1 MARGR
6 TKTTSRGYDRFL
18 QQHEFKACRNESHGG
33 NRVKRR
39 AAALKLTSV
48 EKAARRKRQNEEKE
62 LYRTLIQEV
71 QGLVQEKASEIR
83 ERIGKHSKKKAG
95 RFNAFVSLEMERI
108 NKEFVDGEPRRKIHE
123 CMGEISASWAKLTT
137 EEQIQLTEDR
147 LKVLQDQ
154 RENRTIGRHNVAL
167 AAFHDTRSTFDNI
180 SQELDRLTM
189 RTGNE
194 AFLVVVRSNLAHYN
208 VPLVCTTSERVD
220 EFLNLGLKISGED
233 FARKLEGYMISG
245 VQGIVQN
252 HAQRLLSQ
260 KKEVAALIKSKL
272 VRRKTESASH
282 DVYKLRRAYHPK
294 FRVRIKN
301 WPLDTFKSPSDLATS
316 AEVQLLTNAW
326 NTGTAHFYKMTT
338 SQFEDWEA
346 NGAKGPE
353 VTRRSNDEGRA
364 SPAQEHGAPASAVTS
379 PSLAPGGASLAAS
392 SHAGAGRAPDG
403 FVNSYAVSGVDG
415 KVVHAKERK
424 RKQRKDAGVPRKKRR
439 TGVNGEAGSGEPA
452 QPSGST

>member
-1 MARGR
+1 MAQGQ
-6 TKTTSRGYDRFL
+6 TKTTSRGYDRL
-18 QQHEFKACRNESHGG
+18 LAAAQVQGLSQQKPWWY
-33 NRVKRR
+33 RVKRR

-48 EKAARRKRQNEEKE
+48 EKAARRKRRNEQKE

-71 QGLVQEKASEIR
+71 QGLVQEKASEIC
-83 ERIGKHSKKKAG
+83 EQIGKHSVRHIMDNIFQVPRLNAKKKKAV

-108 NKEFVDGEPRRKIHE
+108 NKEFVDGEPRRKIHK

-147 LKVLQDQ
+147 LNVLQDQ
-154 RENRTIGRHNVAL
+154 RENHTIGCHNVAL

-194 AFLVVVRSNLAHYN
+194 EFLVVVRSNLAHYN
-208 VPLVCTTSERVD
+208 IPLVCTT
-220 EFLNLGLKISGED
+220 K
-233 FARKLEGYMISG
+233 GYMISG

-252 HAQRLLSQ
+252 HAQRHLSQ

-272 VRRKTESASH
+272 DECVGKQKVPRMMYTNFAEHITRN
-282 DVYKLRRAYHPK
+282 
-294 FRVRIKN
+294 FRVRVKN
-301 WPLDTFKSPSDLATS
+301 WPLDTFKSPSDLAPPPKFSYSPTP
-316 AEVQLLTNAW
+316 
-326 NTGTAHFYKMTT
+326 GT
-338 SQFEDWEA
+338 QA

-353 VTRRSNDEGRA
+353 VTRRSNNEGQT
-364 SPAQEHGAPASAVTS
+364 SPAQEHGAPGSDCPPTDLSNPTPASAVTL

-392 SHAGAGRAPDG
+392 SHAGAGHAPDG
-403 FVNSYAVSGVDG
+403 FVNSYAVSGVNR

-424 RKQRKDAGVPRKKRR
+424 RKQRKDAGVPQKKRR
-439 TGVNGEAGSGEPA
+439 TGVNGEAGSGKPA

>member
-1 MARGR
+1 MDDIFQVPRLNA
-6 TKTTSRGYDRFL
+6 K
-18 QQHEFKACRNESHGG
+18 
-33 NRVKRR
+33 
-39 AAALKLTSV
+39 
-48 EKAARRKRQNEEKE
+48 
-62 LYRTLIQEV
+62 
-71 QGLVQEKASEIR
+71 
-83 ERIGKHSKKKAG
+83 KKKAG

-108 NKEFVDGEPRRKIHE
+108 NKGLRR
-123 CMGEISASWAKLTT
+123 AAK
-137 EEQIQLTEDR
+137 EDSRKKQIQLTEDR

-208 VPLVCTTSERVD
+208 IPLVCTTSERVD

-245 VQGIVQN
+245 VQGVVQN

-272 VRRKTESASH
+272 GKQKVPRMMYTNFAEHITR
-282 DVYKLRRAYHPK
+282 K
-294 FRVRIKN
+294 FRVRVKN

-326 NTGTAHFYKMTT
+326 NTG
-338 SQFEDWEA
+338 
-346 NGAKGPE
+346 PE

-364 SPAQEHGAPASAVTS
+364 SPAQEHGAPGSDCPPTDLSNPTPASAVTS

-452 QPSGST
+452 QPSGSI

>member
-1 MARGR
+1 MDDIFQVPRLNA
-6 TKTTSRGYDRFL
+6 K
-18 QQHEFKACRNESHGG
+18 
-33 NRVKRR
+33 
-39 AAALKLTSV
+39 
-48 EKAARRKRQNEEKE
+48 
-62 LYRTLIQEV
+62 
-71 QGLVQEKASEIR
+71 
-83 ERIGKHSKKKAG
+83 KKKAG

-208 VPLVCTTSERVD
+208 IPLVCTTSERVD

-245 VQGIVQN
+245 VQGVVQN

-272 VRRKTESASH
+272 DECVGKQKVPRMMYTNFAEHITR
-282 DVYKLRRAYHPK
+282 K
-294 FRVRIKN
+294 FRVRVKN

-364 SPAQEHGAPASAVTS
+364 SPAQEHGAP
-379 PSLAPGGASLAAS
+379 
-392 SHAGAGRAPDG
+392 
-403 FVNSYAVSGVDG
+403 
-415 KVVHAKERK
+415 
-424 RKQRKDAGVPRKKRR
+424 
-439 TGVNGEAGSGEPA
+439 GSDCPPTDLSNPT
-452 QPSGST
+452 QLQQ